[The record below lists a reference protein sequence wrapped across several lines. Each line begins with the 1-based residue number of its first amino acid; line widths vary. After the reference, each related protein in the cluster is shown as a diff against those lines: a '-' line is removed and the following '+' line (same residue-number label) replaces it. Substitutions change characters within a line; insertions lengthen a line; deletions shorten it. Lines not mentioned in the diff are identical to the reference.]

1 MAKTAMVTGAT
12 NGIGR
17 ATALALAGQGYEL
30 FVLCRNPDKGQQLK
44 DDIETAHAGASVTV
58 LLADLASLSD
68 IRQAAQTFLDSGKP
82 LHLLV
87 NNAGVVNTRRK
98 ESRDG
103 IEENFAVNHLAY
115 MLLTELLLPRLKAS
129 APARIVSVS
138 SETHKFVSGLQ
149 LDDLEFTHSRYKTF
163 KVYGHAK
170 LCNILWTKELARR
183 LEGSGVTANCLHPG
197 AVRTGLGHQNSR
209 VLGKIMSVLMK
220 PFFRTPEQGA
230 ATSIYLATSPEVEGI
245 TGEYFIDCK
254 PAKLKPYATDLVAAS
269 RLWDASNDYLRDFL
283 TAG

>member
-1 MAKTAMVTGAT
+1 MAKTALITGAT

-17 ATALALAGQGYEL
+17 ATAMALAEQGYEL
-30 FVLCRNPDKGQQLK
+30 AVLCRNPDKGQQLK
-44 DDIETAHAGASVTV
+44 SDIEALHPAAEVMV
-58 LLADLASLSD
+58 LIGDLASLSD
-68 IRQAAQTFLDSGKP
+68 IQQAAQRFLDSGKP

-87 NNAGVVNTRRK
+87 NNAGVVNTKRK

-115 MLLTELLLPRLKAS
+115 ALLTELLLPRLKAS

-138 SETHKFVSGLQ
+138 SEAHKFVSGLQ
-149 LDDLEFTHSRYKTF
+149 VDDLEFTQSRYKTF

-197 AVRTGLGHQNSR
+197 AVHTGLGHQNSQL
-209 VLGKIMSVLMK
+209 LGKIISVVTK
-220 PFFRTPEQGA
+220 PFFRTPEEGA
-230 ATSIYLATSPEVEGI
+230 ATSIYLATSPEVEGVS
-245 TGEYFIDCK
+245 GEYFIDRK
-254 PAKLKPYATDLVAAS
+254 PAKLKPYATDQSAS
-269 RLWDASNDYLRDFL
+269 GRLWDATQDYLRGYL
-283 TAG
+283 PAG